1 MTHIRKSADMLRPQ
15 IIHDANAR
23 EYVVMSRTPM
33 FGHHGKA
40 RELARFKVKYEA
52 VEFLKKVLEEDA
64 KLTGKE
70 LLY

>member
-1 MTHIRKSADMLRPQ
+1 MAFIRKSADMLRPQ
-15 IIHDANAR
+15 VKYDPSTR
-23 EYVVMSRTPM
+23 EFVVWSRTPM